1 MMAYVLQQF
10 RVADY
15 ATFKRMYL
23 DDLER
28 RRRLGSRDGRVFHA
42 VGDEHEITVLIEFAS
57 SANAHQ
63 FAESIELQE
72 AVKWA
77 TSDVVPQKV
86 VVLEELLQ
94 TEA

>member
-1 MMAYVLQQF
+1 MAYVLQQF

-15 ATFKRMYL
+15 ETFKHVYL

-28 RRRLGSRDGRVFHA
+28 RRRLGSRGGRVFHT
-42 VGDEHEITVLIEFAS
+42 VGEEHQITVLIEFDRA
-57 SANAHQ
+57 ANAYQ

-77 TSDVVPQKV
+77 TSDVVPQRIA
-86 VVLEELLQ
+86 VLEEQLQ
-94 TEA
+94 SEA

>member
-1 MMAYVLQQF
+1 MVYVLQQF

-28 RRRLGSRDGRVFHA
+28 RRRLGSHGGRVFHA
-42 VGDEHEITVLIEFAS
+42 IGDEQTLTVLIEFDSA
-57 SANAHQ
+57 ANAHQ
-63 FAESIELQE
+63 FAQSIELQE

-77 TSDVVPQKV
+77 TSDVIPQTIA
-86 VVLEELLQ
+86 VLEQQHES
-94 TEA
+94 EA

>member
-15 ATFKRMYL
+15 ATFKHVYL

-28 RRRLGSRDGRVFHA
+28 RRRLGSQGGRVFHA
-42 VGDEHEITVLIEFAS
+42 AGDEHEITVLLEYDSA
-57 SANAHQ
+57 ANAHQ
-63 FAESIELQE
+63 FTESIELQE

-77 TSDVVPQKV
+77 TSDVIPQRI

-94 TEA
+94 SEA

>member
-1 MMAYVLQQF
+1 MAYVLQQF

-28 RRRLGSRDGRVFHA
+28 RRRLGSRGGRVLHA
-42 VGDEHEITVLIEFAS
+42 VGDEHEITVVIEFDSA
-57 SANAHQ
+57 ANAYQ
-63 FAESIELQE
+63 FAQSIELQE

-77 TSDVVPQKV
+77 TSDVIPQRI
-86 VVLEELLQ
+86 VVLEEQLQ
-94 TEA
+94 SEA

>member
-1 MMAYVLQQF
+1 MAFVLQQF

-15 ATFKRMYL
+15 ATFKGVYL

-28 RRRLGSRDGRVFHA
+28 RRRLGSRGGRVLHA
-42 VGDEHEITVLIEFAS
+42 IGDEHEITVLIEFARA
-57 SANAHQ
+57 ANAHQ

-77 TSDVVPQKV
+77 TSDVVPQKI
-86 VVLEELLQ
+86 VVLEELFQ
-94 TEA
+94 SEA

>member
-1 MMAYVLQQF
+1 MAFVLQQF
-10 RVADY
+10 TVADH
-15 ATFKRMYL
+15 ATFKYVDL

-28 RRRLGSRDGRVFHA
+28 RRRLGSRGGRVFHV
-42 VGDEHEITVLIEFAS
+42 VGDEHQVTVLIEFESA
-57 SANAHQ
+57 ANAYQ

-77 TSDVVPQKV
+77 TSDVIPLQT

-94 TEA
+94 SEA

>member
-1 MMAYVLQQF
+1 MAYVLQQF

-28 RRRLGSRDGRVFHA
+28 RRRLGSRGGRVLHA
-42 VGDEHEITVLIEFAS
+42 VGDEHEITVVIEFDSA
-57 SANAHQ
+57 ANAYQ
-63 FAESIELQE
+63 FAQSIELQE

-77 TSDVVPQKV
+77 TSDVTPQRI
-86 VVLEELLQ
+86 VVLEEQLQ
-94 TEA
+94 SEA

>member
-1 MMAYVLQQF
+1 MTAFVLQQF

-15 ATFKRMYL
+15 ATFKHVYL

-28 RRRLGSRDGRVFHA
+28 RRRLGSQGGRVFHA
-42 VGDEHEITVLIEFAS
+42 IGDEHEITVLIEYDSA
-57 SANAHQ
+57 ANAYQ
-63 FAESIELQE
+63 FAGSIELQE

-77 TSDVVPQKV
+77 TSDVVPQKT

-94 TEA
+94 SEA